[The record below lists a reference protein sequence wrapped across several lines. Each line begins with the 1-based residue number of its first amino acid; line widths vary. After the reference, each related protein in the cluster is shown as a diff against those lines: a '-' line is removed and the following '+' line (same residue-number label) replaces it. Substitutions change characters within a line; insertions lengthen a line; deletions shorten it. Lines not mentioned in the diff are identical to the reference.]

1 MNLIIVIFELF
12 KMSVIGIK
20 TGVFF
25 NSNGKKLA
33 NYLES
38 LGPIFTKFGQLLS
51 TRTDVLDYKTAKEL
65 ESLTDSCKPFNVSI
79 FKKIVESELGDSI
92 ENIFLSF
99 DDKPLAAA
107 SLAQVHSA
115 VLKNG
120 EEVVIKVLRPNIE
133 KNVKKNLR
141 LLKAAARI
149 FSYLYKDSYRLKP
162 NEVIRD
168 YESTILKEL
177 DLKLE
182 ASNTN
187 LTRKNFLNSKELYIP
202 EVYWDLTTSNVMVL
216 ERIDGI
222 PCTDIKQIEDHGI
235 DKKKLAENGVMIFLN
250 QVFRDNFF
258 HADMHPGNIF
268 VSKKNPDDPGYIAID
283 CAITGSLSN
292 DERYILARMLQS
304 VLKQNYKSLANLFI
318 SSGWVNSDTNNTELE
333 NTLRACCEPIFEKP
347 LSEIEFG
354 KLLLY
359 LFQSTRQ
366 YGLSLQT
373 SLVLLQK
380 TLIHIEGM
388 GRQIYPELDFWGI
401 AEPYLDDWLTEQF
414 SPLKLKDYILENKED
429 LLFKASEVPVI
440 VYEALDELRSYS
452 KTKKSNDEKISN
464 LELQLS
470 NQKYLLR
477 VIGIVIIVSLAIMMI
492 VS

>member
-1 MNLIIVIFELF
+1 
-12 KMSVIGIK
+12 MSVIGIK

-92 ENIFLSF
+92 ENIFRSF

-168 YESTILKEL
+168 YETTILKEL

-401 AEPYLDDWLTEQF
+401 AEPYLDNWLTEQF

-429 LLFKASEVPVI
+429 LLFKASEVPAI

-477 VIGIVIIVSLAIMMI
+477 VIGVVIIVSVAIMMI

>member
-1 MNLIIVIFELF
+1 MNLVIVIFELF

-120 EEVVIKVLRPNIE
+120 KEVVIKVLRPNIE

-168 YESTILKEL
+168 YETTILKEL

-477 VIGIVIIVSLAIMMI
+477 VIGIVIIVSVAIMMI

>member
-1 MNLIIVIFELF
+1 
-12 KMSVIGIK
+12 MSVIGIK

-168 YESTILKEL
+168 YETTILKEL

-452 KTKKSNDEKISN
+452 KTKKSNDKKITN

-477 VIGIVIIVSLAIMMI
+477 VIGIVIIVSVAIMMI

>member
-1 MNLIIVIFELF
+1 
-12 KMSVIGIK
+12 MSLIGIK

-79 FKKIVESELGDSI
+79 FKKIVDSELGDNI
-92 ENIFLSF
+92 ENIFRSF

-168 YESTILKEL
+168 YETTILKEL

-202 EVYWDLTTSNVMVL
+202 EVYWNLTTSNVMVL

-477 VIGIVIIVSLAIMMI
+477 VIGIVIIVSVAIMMI

>member
-1 MNLIIVIFELF
+1 MNLIIVIFELLR
-12 KMSVIGIK
+12 MSLIGIK

-51 TRTDVLDYKTAKEL
+51 TRTDVLDYETAKEL
-65 ESLTDSCKPFNVSI
+65 ESLTDSCKPFNVSV

-92 ENIFLSF
+92 ENIFHSF
-99 DDKPLAAA
+99 DDEPLAAA

-120 EEVVIKVLRPNIE
+120 NEVVIKVLRPNIQ

-141 LLKAAARI
+141 LLKASAQI

-168 YESTILKEL
+168 YETTILKEL

-222 PCTDIKQIEDHGI
+222 PCTDIKQIEEYGI

-268 VSKKNPDDPGYIAID
+268 VSKKDPEDPGYIAID

-304 VLKQNYKSLANLFI
+304 VLKQNYKSLADLFV
-318 SSGWVNSDTNNTELE
+318 SSGWVNSDTNNIELE

-388 GRQIYPELDFWGI
+388 GRQIYPELNFWGI
-401 AEPYLDDWLTEQF
+401 AEPYLDNWLTEQF

-429 LLFKASEVPVI
+429 LLFKASEVPGI
-440 VYEALDELRSYS
+440 VYEVLDELRGYS
-452 KTKKSNDEKISN
+452 KTKRSNNEKINN

-477 VIGIVIIVSLAIMMI
+477 VIGIVIIVSMAIMMI

>member
-1 MNLIIVIFELF
+1 M
-12 KMSVIGIK
+12 
-20 TGVFF
+20 
-25 NSNGKKLA
+25 
-33 NYLES
+33 
-38 LGPIFTKFGQLLS
+38 
-51 TRTDVLDYKTAKEL
+51 DYKTAKEL

-92 ENIFLSF
+92 ENIFRSF

-168 YESTILKEL
+168 YETTILKEL

-202 EVYWDLTTSNVMVL
+202 EVYWNLTTSNVMVL

-477 VIGIVIIVSLAIMMI
+477 VIGIVIIVSVAIMMI

>member
-1 MNLIIVIFELF
+1 MNLIIVIFELLR
-12 KMSVIGIK
+12 MSLIGIK

-51 TRTDVLDYKTAKEL
+51 TRTDVLDYETAKEL
-65 ESLTDSCKPFNVSI
+65 ESLTDSCKPFNVSV

-92 ENIFLSF
+92 ENIFHSF
-99 DDKPLAAA
+99 DDEPLAAA

-120 EEVVIKVLRPNIE
+120 NEVVIKVLRPNIQ

-141 LLKAAARI
+141 LLKASAQI

-162 NEVIRD
+162 NKVIRD
-168 YESTILKEL
+168 YETTILKEL

-222 PCTDIKQIEDHGI
+222 PCTDIKQIEEYGI

-268 VSKKNPDDPGYIAID
+268 VSKKDPEDPGYIAID

-304 VLKQNYKSLANLFI
+304 VLKQNYKSLADSFI
-318 SSGWVNSDTNNTELE
+318 SSGWVNSDTNNIELE

-388 GRQIYPELDFWGI
+388 GRQIYPELNFWGI
-401 AEPYLDDWLTEQF
+401 AEPYLDNWLTEQF

-429 LLFKASEVPVI
+429 LLFRASEVPGI
-440 VYEALDELRSYS
+440 VYEVLDELRGYS
-452 KTKKSNDEKISN
+452 KTKRSNNEKINN

-477 VIGIVIIVSLAIMMI
+477 VIGIVIIVSMAIMMI

>member
-1 MNLIIVIFELF
+1 
-12 KMSVIGIK
+12 MSVIGIK

-65 ESLTDSCKPFNVSI
+65 ESLTDNCKPFNVSI

-168 YESTILKEL
+168 YETTILKEL

>member
-1 MNLIIVIFELF
+1 MNFIVVIFELLR
-12 KMSVIGIK
+12 MSFLGLQKGIFYK
-20 TGVFF
+20 P
-25 NSNGKKLA
+25 NGKKLA
-33 NYLES
+33 AFLES

-51 TRTDVLDYKTAKEL
+51 TRTDILDFETAKQL
-65 ESLTDSCKPFNVSI
+65 ESLTDNCKPFEVSK

-92 ENIFLSF
+92 ENIFDTF
-99 DDKPLAAA
+99 EETPLAAA

-115 VLKNG
+115 KLKNG
-120 EEVVIKVLRPNIE
+120 NEVVVKVLRPNIE

-149 FSYLYKDSYRLKP
+149 FSYIYKDSYRLKP

-168 YESTILKEL
+168 YETTILKEL

-187 LTRKNFLNSKELYIP
+187 LTRKNFLDSSELYIP
-202 EVYWDLTTSNVMVL
+202 EVYWDLTTSKVMVL
-216 ERIDGI
+216 EKIDGI

-235 DKKKLAENGVMIFLN
+235 NKKALAENGVMIFLN

-268 VSKKNPDDPGYIAID
+268 VSKENPNDPGYIAID

-292 DERYILARMLQS
+292 DERYTLARMLQA
-304 VLKQNYKSLANLFI
+304 VLKQNYKSLASLFI
-318 SSGWVNSDTNNTELE
+318 SSGWVNANTNSIELE

-401 AEPYLDDWLTEQF
+401 AEPYLDNWLTEQF
-414 SPLKLKDYILENKED
+414 SPLKLKDYIVENKED
-429 LLFKASEVPVI
+429 LLFKASEVPGI
-440 VYEALDELRSYS
+440 VYEALDELRNYS
-452 KTKKSNDEKISN
+452 KSKESNAKKIEE
-464 LELQLS
+464 LEVQLS
-470 NQKYLLR
+470 NQKYLIR
-477 VIGIVIIVSLAIMMI
+477 VIGIVIISTIAIIVI

>member
-1 MNLIIVIFELF
+1 
-12 KMSVIGIK
+12 MSVIGIK

-92 ENIFLSF
+92 ENIFRSF

-168 YESTILKEL
+168 YETTILKEL

-401 AEPYLDDWLTEQF
+401 AEPYLDNWLTEQF

-429 LLFKASEVPVI
+429 LLFKASEVPAI

-477 VIGIVIIVSLAIMMI
+477 VIGVVIIVSVAIMMM

>member
-1 MNLIIVIFELF
+1 MNFLIVVYELLR
-12 KMSVIGIK
+12 MSVIGINK
-20 TGVFF
+20 GIVYKR
-25 NSNGKKLA
+25 NGKKLA
-33 NYLES
+33 KYLES

-51 TRTDVLDYKTAKEL
+51 TRTDILDFQTAKEL
-65 ESLTDSCKPFNVSI
+65 ESLTDSCKPFAVSK

-92 ENIFLSF
+92 ENIFDTF
-99 DDKPLAAA
+99 EETPLAAA

-115 VLKNG
+115 KLKNG
-120 EEVVIKVLRPNIE
+120 NEVVVKVLRPNIE

-149 FSYLYKDSYRLKP
+149 FSYIYKDSYRLKP

-168 YESTILKEL
+168 YETTILKEL

-187 LTRKNFLNSKELYIP
+187 LTRKNFLDSSELYIP
-202 EVYWDLTTSNVMVL
+202 EVYWDLTTSKVMVL
-216 ERIDGI
+216 EKIDGI

-235 DKKKLAENGVMIFLN
+235 NKKALAENGVMIFLN

-268 VSKKNPDDPGYIAID
+268 VSKENPNDPGYIAID

-292 DERYILARMLQS
+292 DERYTLARMLQA
-304 VLKQNYKSLANLFI
+304 VLKENYKSLASLFI
-318 SSGWVNSDTNNTELE
+318 SSGWVNANTNSIELE

-401 AEPYLDDWLTEQF
+401 AEPYLDNWLTEQF
-414 SPLKLKDYILENKED
+414 SPLKLKDYIVENKED
-429 LLFKASEVPVI
+429 LLFKASEVPGI
-440 VYEALDELRSYS
+440 VYEALDELRNYS
-452 KTKKSNDEKISN
+452 KSKESNAKKIEE
-464 LELQLS
+464 LEVQLS
-470 NQKYLLR
+470 NQKYLIR
-477 VIGIVIIVSLAIMMI
+477 VIGIVIISTIVIIVI

>member
-65 ESLTDSCKPFNVSI
+65 ESLTDNCKPFNVSI

-120 EEVVIKVLRPNIE
+120 KEVVIKVLRPNIE

-318 SSGWVNSDTNNTELE
+318 SSGWVNSNTNNTELE

>member
-1 MNLIIVIFELF
+1 
-12 KMSVIGIK
+12 MSVIGIK

-92 ENIFLSF
+92 ENIFRSF

-133 KNVKKNLR
+133 KHVKKNLR

-168 YESTILKEL
+168 YETTILKEL

-440 VYEALDELRSYS
+440 VYETLDELRSYS

-477 VIGIVIIVSLAIMMI
+477 VIGIVIIVSVAIMMI

>member
-1 MNLIIVIFELF
+1 MNFLIVIYELLR
-12 KMSVIGIK
+12 MSVIGINK
-20 TGVFF
+20 GIFL
-25 NSNGKKLA
+25 NPNGKKLA
-33 NYLES
+33 KYLES

-51 TRTDVLDYKTAKEL
+51 TRTDILDFQTAKEL
-65 ESLTDSCKPFNVSI
+65 ESLTDSCKPFDVSK
-79 FKKIVESELGDSI
+79 FKKIVESELGNSI
-92 ENIFLSF
+92 ENIFDTF
-99 DDKPLAAA
+99 EETPLAAA
-107 SLAQVHSA
+107 SLAQVHA
-115 VLKNG
+115 AKLKNG
-120 EEVVIKVLRPNIE
+120 NEVVIKVLRPNIE
-133 KNVKKNLR
+133 KSVKKNLR

-149 FSYLYKDSYRLKP
+149 FSYIYKDSFRLKP

-168 YESTILKEL
+168 YETTILKEL

-187 LTRKNFLNSKELYIP
+187 LTRKNFLDSSELYIP
-202 EVYWDLTTSNVMVL
+202 EVYWDLTTSKVMVL
-216 ERIDGI
+216 EKIDGI

-235 DKKKLAENGVMIFLN
+235 NKKALAENGVMIFLN

-268 VSKKNPDDPGYIAID
+268 VSKKNPNDPGYIAID

-292 DERYILARMLQS
+292 DERYTLARMLQA

-318 SSGWVNSDTNNTELE
+318 TSGWVNADTNNIELE

-401 AEPYLDDWLTEQF
+401 AEPYLDNWLTEQF
-414 SPLKLKDYILENKED
+414 SPLKLKDYIVENKED
-429 LLFKASEVPVI
+429 LLFKASEVPGI

-452 KTKKSNDEKISN
+452 KNKESNAKKIEE
-464 LELQLS
+464 LEVQLS
-470 NQKYLLR
+470 NQKYLIR
-477 VIGIVIIVSLAIMMI
+477 VIGIVIISTLAIIMI

>member
-1 MNLIIVIFELF
+1 MNIIIVIYELL
-12 KMSVIGIK
+12 KMFFIGIQK
-20 TGVFF
+20 GIFI
-25 NSNGKKLA
+25 NPNGKKLSS
-33 NYLES
+33 YLES

-51 TRTDVLDYKTAKEL
+51 TRTDVLDYETAKEL
-65 ESLTDSCKPFNVSI
+65 ESLTDSCKPFNVSQL
-79 FKKIVESELGDSI
+79 KKIIEKELNDKI
-92 ENIFLSF
+92 ENIFEYF
-99 DDKPLAAA
+99 DDEPLAAA

-115 VLKNG
+115 RLKTG
-120 EEVVIKVLRPNIE
+120 QDVVIKVLRPNIE
-133 KNVKKNLR
+133 KKVKKNLR
-141 LLKAAARI
+141 LLKSAAKI
-149 FSYLYKDSYRLKP
+149 FSYVYKESFRLKP
-162 NEVIRD
+162 NEVVKD

-187 LTRKNFLNSKELYIP
+187 LTRKNFLDSEELYIP

-216 ERIDGI
+216 EKIDGI
-222 PCTDIKQIEDHGI
+222 PCTDINQIESYGI
-235 DKKKLAENGVMIFLN
+235 DKKTLAENGVMIFLN

-268 VSKKNPDDPGYIAID
+268 VSKKNPEKPGYIAVD

-292 DERYILARMLQS
+292 DERYTLARMLQA

-318 SSGWVNSDTNNTELE
+318 NSGWVNANTNNIELE

-388 GRQIYPELDFWGI
+388 GRQIYPDLDFWGI
-401 AEPYLDDWLTEQF
+401 AEPYLDNWLAEQV
-414 SPLKLKDYILENKED
+414 SPIKLKNYIIENKED
-429 LLFKASEVPVI
+429 ILIKASEIPSVVF
-440 VYEALDELRSYS
+440 EAIDEIRSFS
-452 KTKKSNDEKISN
+452 KNKNASNQRIIE
-464 LELQLS
+464 LENQLS
-470 NQKYLLR
+470 KQKYINR
-477 VIGIVIIVSLAIMMI
+477 AIAVAIIVSITIIFI

>member
-20 TGVFF
+20 TGVFL

-168 YESTILKEL
+168 YETTILKEL

-477 VIGIVIIVSLAIMMI
+477 VIGIVIIVSVAIMMI

>member
-92 ENIFLSF
+92 ENIFRSF

-168 YESTILKEL
+168 YETTILKEL

-268 VSKKNPDDPGYIAID
+268 VSRKNPDDPGYIAID

-401 AEPYLDDWLTEQF
+401 AEPYLDNWLTEQF

-429 LLFKASEVPVI
+429 LLFKASEVPAI

-477 VIGIVIIVSLAIMMI
+477 VIGVVIIVSVAIMMI

>member
-1 MNLIIVIFELF
+1 MNFIIVIYELL
-12 KMSVIGIK
+12 KMSLIGIQK
-20 TGVFF
+20 GIFYKPD
-25 NSNGKKLA
+25 GKKLA
-33 NYLES
+33 IYLES

-51 TRTDVLDYKTAKEL
+51 TRTDILDFDTAKEL
-65 ESLTDSCKPFNVSI
+65 ESLTDSCKPFDVI
-79 FKKIVESELGDSI
+79 TFKKIVESELGNSI
-92 ENIFLSF
+92 DNIFDSF
-99 DDKPLAAA
+99 DETPLAAA

-115 VLKNG
+115 KLKNG
-120 EEVVIKVLRPNIE
+120 NEVVIKVLRPNIE
-133 KNVKKNLR
+133 KSVKKNLR
-141 LLKAAARI
+141 LLKAAAKI
-149 FSYLYKDSYRLKP
+149 FSYIYKESYRLKP
-162 NEVIRD
+162 NEVIND
-168 YESTILKEL
+168 YETTIFKEL

-187 LTRKNFLNSKELYIP
+187 LTRKNFLDSVELYIP

-216 ERIDGI
+216 EKIDGI
-222 PCTDIKQIEDHGI
+222 PCTDINQIEEHGI
-235 DKKKLAENGVMIFLN
+235 NKKDLAENGVMIFLN

-268 VSKKNPDDPGYIAID
+268 VSKKNPENAGYIAID

-292 DERYILARMLQS
+292 DERYTLARMLQA
-304 VLKQNYKSLANLFI
+304 VLKQNYKSLSQLFI
-318 SSGWVNSDTNNTELE
+318 SSGWVNAETNEIELE

-366 YGLSLQT
+366 YGLSIQT

-388 GRQIYPELDFWGI
+388 GRQIYPELDFWGL
-401 AEPYLDDWLTEQF
+401 AEPYLDNWLAEQF
-414 SPLKLKDYILENKED
+414 NPLKLKDYIIENKED
-429 LLFKASEVPVI
+429 LLFKASEVPGI

-452 KTKKSNDEKISN
+452 INKNSNDKKIKE

-470 NQKYLLR
+470 KQKYINR
-477 VIGIVIIVSLAIMMI
+477 VIGIGIIFAAAIILIVS
-492 VS
+492 